1 MFRDS
6 LQNARGHA
14 TRHFG
19 HVRTAASHVHRALG
33 TAERVYHAIAPV
45 LAPLAVDHF
54 GSERARQI
62 HSAVSPGL
70 HHGQRLTN
78 AIKYPGD

>member
-1 MFRDS
+1 MLRDS
-6 LQNARGHA
+6 LGNAYGRG
-14 TRHFG
+14 TRFLG
-19 HVRTAASHVHRALG
+19 NVRTAATHVHRALG
-33 TAERVYHAIAPV
+33 TVERVYHAIAPV

-62 HSAVSPGL
+62 HGAVSSGL